1 MKSPGLARGR
11 NVVRSHAKPESGGD
25 GNRTRQ
31 TNCCNEWPTNDLQQG
46 ENSLGAFWEWT
57 KDGDCHLLS
66 SLGHEHADSLRHLM
80 AAWPCLPPHIR
91 EAIFTLIDAAKCNSR
106 CEGVSP

>member
-11 NVVRSHAKPESGGD
+11 KVVRSHAKPESGGG
-25 GNRTRQ
+25 GNRTRE
-31 TNCCNEWPTNDLQQG
+31 TNCCNDLLHNDLQQG

-57 KDGDCHLLS
+57 QDGDCHLLS
-66 SLGHEHADSLRHLM
+66 SLANEHADSIRHLV
-80 AAWPCLPPHIR
+80 AAWPLLPPHIR
-91 EAIFTLIDAAKCNSR
+91 EAIVTMIDAAKCNSR